1 MSEFVDH
8 YEILQLSQ
16 SADFE
21 TIERVYRLLAKRFHP
36 DNQASGDEERFRE
49 VQTAYEVLVD
59 PERRAEYDVRYD
71 QNTNLQWQIF
81 DQDTAL
87 GSRDEDQRIFSG
99 VLSLLYAARRQ
110 DPELGGL
117 GPVHLE
123 RMLGIAR
130 EHLEFPLWYLKKKGL
145 IEILHNGQLAI
156 TIDGIDQLTAR
167 EKPLPDDRLLSRIP
181 SQDAAGAASNGTA
194 PEAAP
199 LEKVA
204 VG

>member
-8 YEILQLSQ
+8 YEVLQLSQ

-36 DNQASGDEERFRE
+36 DNQASGDEERFRA
-49 VQTAYEVLVD
+49 VRTAYEVLVD
-59 PERRAEYDVRYD
+59 PERRAEYDVRFD
-71 QNTNLQWQIF
+71 QNTNLHWQIF
-81 DQDTAL
+81 EQDTAL
-87 GSRDEDQRIFSG
+87 GNRDDDQRIFSG

-117 GPVHLE
+117 GSLHLE
-123 RMLGIAR
+123 RMLGVPR

-156 TIDGIDQLTAR
+156 TIDGIDQLTA
-167 EKPLPDDRLLSRIP
+167 KGMPLPDDRLLSRIP
-181 SQDAAGAASNGTA
+181 SEDGDGASANGEA
-194 PEAAP
+194 PEPAP
-199 LEKVA
+199 FEKAA

>member
-1 MSEFVDH
+1 VSEFVDH
-8 YEILQLSQ
+8 YEVLQLSQ

-36 DNQASGDEERFRE
+36 DNQASGDEERFRA
-49 VQTAYEVLVD
+49 VRTAYEVLVD
-59 PERRAEYDVRYD
+59 PERRAEYDVRFD
-71 QNTNLQWQIF
+71 QNTNLHWQIF
-81 DQDTAL
+81 EQDTAL
-87 GSRDEDQRIFSG
+87 GNRDDDQRIFSG

-117 GPVHLE
+117 GSLHLE
-123 RMLGIAR
+123 RMLGVPR

-156 TIDGIDQLTAR
+156 TIDGIDQLTA
-167 EKPLPDDRLLSRIP
+167 KGMPLPDDRLLSRIP
-181 SQDAAGAASNGTA
+181 SEDGDGASANGEA
-194 PEAAP
+194 PEPAP
-199 LEKVA
+199 FEKAA